1 MSAEPPA
8 PTPRA
13 APESGR
19 AMSTQPVMT
28 TPNAASNRR
37 AKKLI
42 EPRIQMRFALIF
54 LTTAALAVLVQALVV
69 SYLMM
74 ATADHL
80 PNDGALLKSQVL
92 DVLASGLGVTMLLL
106 VPLTLVVGIAATHKV
121 VGPLYRFRIYLT
133 QLAAGEHPAP
143 CRIRQDDELQD
154 LCELLNRATQPLRE
168 TKMAAVPREEA
179 A

>member
-1 MSAEPPA
+1 MSADPPT

-13 APESGR
+13 APASAR
-19 AMSTQPVMT
+19 ASATPPAMT
-28 TPNAASNRR
+28 TPQNASNRR
-37 AKKLI
+37 TKKLI

-74 ATADHL
+74 ATADRL
-80 PNDGALLKSQVL
+80 PNDGALLKSHLL

-106 VPLTLVVGIAATHKV
+106 VPLTIVVGITATHKI

-133 QLAAGEHPAP
+133 QLAAGERPAP
-143 CRIRQDDELQD
+143 CSIRQDDELQD
-154 LCELLNRATQPLRE
+154 LCELLNRATRPLRE
-168 TKMAAVPREEA
+168 SEMPAVRREEA